1 MTLTKTVKVVA
12 EPAFPEE
19 IAHMQSTKS
28 LDQRD

>member
-12 EPAFPEE
+12 ELAFQEE

-28 LDQRD
+28 LIKKD